1 MIDVVE
7 DGGDQLFDTAKDSA
21 TQAIFGQVAEES
33 FHHVQPGAACG
44 REVHVEAGMAS
55 EPALDLGMLV
65 GGVVVHD
72 HVDLL
77 FGRDDVVDDAQK
89 LQPLLMAVPVV
100 AHGDHFAL
108 QRIESSQQR
117 GRAVAL
123 VVVSHGAAAALL
135 HRQARLGAVQSL
147 NLALLVGAQDD
158 GVLRRV
164 QIQAHNIFQLL
175 DELRIVAELE
185 GSHPM
190 RFQSMG
196 GRARRGARW
205 LR

>member
-1 MIDVVE
+1 MKCGASPLDLFQDVGGFGGPDEGLGAFIVMVDVVE
-7 DGGDQLFDTAKDSA
+7 DGCDQLLDTAKDSA

-33 FHHVQPGAACG
+33 FHHVQPRAAYG

-77 FGRDDVVDDAQK
+77 FGRDDAVDDAQK
-89 LQPLLMAVPVV
+89 LQPLLVAVPVV

-108 QRIESSQQR
+108 QRIESSEQR
-117 GRAVAL
+117 CRAVAL
-123 VVVSHGAAAALL
+123 VVVGHGATAALL

-147 NLALLVGAQDD
+147 NL
-158 GVLRRV
+158 
-164 QIQAHNIFQLL
+164 I
-175 DELRIVAELE
+175 
-185 GSHPM
+185 S
-190 RFQSMG
+190 
-196 GRARRGARW
+196 
-205 LR
+205 